1 MAAKKIGVLT
11 GGGDCPGLNAVI
23 RAVAKTCL
31 RRGCAVVGFRDGYA
45 GLVENRFLEI
55 TDSSVSGI
63 LDRGGTVLGTSNI
76 ANPLAYTLPPYGT
89 PASPSDMSGRVK
101 EVFKEHGLDALVAI
115 GGDGSMTIAL
125 ELLRRG
131 LPVVGVPKTI
141 DNDLAATDVTFGFDS
156 ALAVAS
162 DAVDKVH
169 TTAESHHRVIVVET
183 MGRYAGWI
191 ALRAGIAGGG
201 DVILI
206 PEIPFSPEAVCAAID
221 SRRKRGKRFS
231 IVVAAEG
238 AVNLKGEQVVA
249 KVVEGS
255 PEPLR
260 LGGIGYRIG
269 EIVEKGCGIE
279 TRVVVLGHLQR
290 GGTPTAHDRWLAT
303 RYGVHAAELAL
314 EGRHGMMSALHGTKI
329 TEVPI
334 EEAVRHL
341 RRVDPLGEEVKAARS
356 VGTSF
361 GSPEEITGKGG
372 SCS

>member
-1 MAAKKIGVLT
+1 MGVKKIGILT

-31 RRGCAVVGFRDGYA
+31 IKNCAIVGFCDGYA
-45 GLVENRFLEI
+45 GLVENRFIDI
-55 TDSSVSGI
+55 TDKTVSGI
-63 LDRGGTVLGTSNI
+63 LDRGGTVLGTSNV
-76 ANPLAYTLPPYGT
+76 ANPLAYTLAPYGSPEK
-89 PASPSDMSGRVK
+89 PADMTARVK
-101 EVFKEHGLDALVAI
+101 EVAKQHKLDALVAI
-115 GGDGSMTIAL
+115 GGDGTLTVGL
-125 ELLRRG
+125 ELLKKG

-156 ALAVAS
+156 ALAVAA

-206 PEIPFSPEAVCAAID
+206 PEIPFSNDAVCAAIQH
-221 SRRKRGKRFS
+221 RRARGKKFS

-238 AVNLKGEQVVA
+238 AVNQKGEQVVA
-249 KVVEGS
+249 KRVAGS
-255 PEPLR
+255 PEPVR

-269 EIVEKGCGIE
+269 DAIEKGCGIE

-290 GGTPTAHDRWLAT
+290 GGSPTAFDRWLAT
-303 RYGVHAAELAL
+303 RFGVHAALLAI
-314 EGRHGMMSALHGTKI
+314 EGKCGMMASLQGQHI
-329 TEVPI
+329 TEVSI
-334 EEAVRHL
+334 EKAVKQL
-341 RRVDPLGEEVKAARS
+341 RRVDPAGEEVRVARS

-361 GSPEEITGKGG
+361 GDPASLTTKPGG
-372 SCS
+372 CL